1 MAIHSGRNDLRADTA
16 EPSLPLPAQHGAP
29 IVRYLRL
36 CCALLFVSLFATPAA
51 SAASSTC
58 GNSHTRYW
66 VKDGGTW
73 SDPAHWACSSGG
85 PGGAVPPTDTDD
97 CILDAKSFTLPGQV
111 VVQDTSS
118 TCRSMSWTQVQWNP
132 TLQLDP
138 GTSTLSL
145 NGSLALSA
153 AMNISV
159 PGQDAST
166 AVLDFNGQQGSYNIT
181 LAGHAFAELDLNEFV
196 GQTDTSTWTL
206 NDDIDLSGAGGMG
219 LQLYWGATL
228 VTNGHSVTATNVSV
242 NDGATLTASTSTFDL
257 VGDGGWGMSSQATAT
272 VAGATIHQNTCG
284 DFYGGGGTYG
294 TVALHACSGTHALHD
309 SSTFAALIL
318 DAGAAATFDSTTNQH
333 ITTLTATGTTLAPIG
348 ISASAAGQ
356 RATLT
361 LGTPFAGDHLAVQDI
376 DCEGST
382 PCDAGSYSTD
392 LGDNLHWLFRIA
404 SCRDDVDGS
413 GRPATVTDTVYI
425 SRALLGLPPVPVAF
439 RGLDPALPADSVI
452 AANVAAL
459 GNALDVDMDGRVD
472 VTTDI
477 VYIARH
483 LLGLSPVPS
492 QFRLLNPTIPADSV
506 IAANIDALCP

>member
-1 MAIHSGRNDLRADTA
+1 MTITGGRTDFLADTA
-16 EPSLPLPAQHGAP
+16 EPFAPHALP
-29 IVRYLRL
+29 ITRYLRL
-36 CCALLFVSLFATPAA
+36 CCALIVLSVLTTPAPV
-51 SAASSTC
+51 SALSTC

-66 VKDGGTW
+66 VLDGGTW
-73 SDPAHWACSSGG
+73 SDSAHWACSSGG
-85 PGGAVPPTDTDD
+85 PGGAAPPTDTDD
-97 CILDAKSFTLPGQV
+97 CILDANSFTLANQV
-111 VVQDTSS
+111 VVQDLSS
-118 TCRSMSWTQVQWNP
+118 TCRSMSWTQVQGNP
-132 TLQLDP
+132 TLQLEPD
-138 GTSTLSL
+138 TNTLSL

-159 PGQDAST
+159 VGQDAST
-166 AVLDFNGQQGSYNIT
+166 AVLDFNGQKGSYNIT
-181 LAGHAFAELDLNEFV
+181 LAGHVFAELDLDEFV

-206 NDDIDLSGAGGMG
+206 NDDIDLSGAGGLG

-228 VTNGHSVTATNVSV
+228 VTGGHNVTATDVGI

-257 VGDGGWGMSSQATAT
+257 VGDGEWGLSSHATAT
-272 VAGATIHQNTCG
+272 VAGATIHQNICG
-284 DFYGGGGTYG
+284 DFYGGGGNYG
-294 TVALHACSGTHALHD
+294 TVALRACAGTHAVHD

-348 ISASAAGQ
+348 INADTAGQ
-356 RATLT
+356 QATLT

-404 SCRDDVDGS
+404 PCRDDVDGS

-439 RGLDPALPADSVI
+439 RSLDPTLPADSVI

-459 GNALDVDMDGRVD
+459 GNALDVDMNGTVD

-492 QFRLLNPTIPADSV
+492 NFRVLNPDIPADSV